1 MNNAKKTLR
10 NSQVI
15 PYLFQIYASAE
26 VIKNIT
32 IGTYKENLFSSYFLA
47 ALEEAKMLLQ
57 FLAYILKTIS

>member
-26 VIKNIT
+26 VIEK
-32 IGTYKENLFSSYFLA
+32 YYYRYL
-47 ALEEAKMLLQ
+47 
-57 FLAYILKTIS
+57 